1 MQEAYYEEQMG
12 VVIDDMLLQ
21 VHMLG
26 GGIIG
31 QAAFTKKHRWMFS
44 DDHSGVSRD
53 MFEDDSE
60 FHHQFASG
68 IKTIA
73 VVPVDLGGVIQ
84 FGSTQK
90 ILERTGFVHQT
101 KSLFQELEN
110 IEGLMLSENAPSC
123 SNRESHGLS
132 GLFAPI
138 ISSGNLCPVELKS
151 LDSMRCQD
159 LKETACSSSNRSQS
173 LSFAS
178 EQRSL
183 RPTYTNSYH
192 PDNQFHSADSDA
204 QQPLLQSS
212 TLFNCSTETPC
223 SHIWSSADSSA
234 SFKGRP
240 SDQECSIGFSAKSRG
255 RESCLDT
262 VQKVQ
267 NSTLE
272 SLHNTEKLFD
282 LEKASLHT
290 AGNLKSKQ
298 HSSMLLHE
306 TESELLETPTNLCA
320 FEELFPAF
328 DYNTDLS
335 KSCPVDNF
343 SDWFAPSLD
352 QKNDRVA
359 VTLNNDLLSQA
370 MGLNSANCNFSGG
383 YTAIPVSHPANSVRS
398 SITNVFSSDGKEKC
412 SSISKVEND
421 LFDCL
426 GLDFGGKLAR
436 DWDEILMPVVN
447 GGQLDFSADTSEC
460 ISEQRVGSTFAP
472 RKGLFS
478 KLGIEQLLDGNT
490 GVAKTASGSSFE
502 DQLSSTTKRR
512 RTERTLGSCDQLQLA
527 GLPCFS
533 QKLSSLQPVYNIDR
547 TNNFG
552 PIKEVI
558 PKSEAASWTGENFSV
573 NGESAVSDPKR
584 RVEPVK
590 ATKKK
595 AKPGSRPRPKDRQ
608 QIHDRMSE
616 LRELIPNGEK
626 VREFLTLWNRPC
638 WNTVFCFVRFHVLEN
653 MKRVFQ

>member
-1 MQEAYYEEQMG
+1 
-12 VVIDDMLLQ
+12 
-21 VHMLG
+21 
-26 GGIIG
+26 
-31 QAAFTKKHRWMFS
+31 
-44 DDHSGVSRD
+44 
-53 MFEDDSE
+53 
-60 FHHQFASG
+60 
-68 IKTIA
+68 
-73 VVPVDLGGVIQ
+73 
-84 FGSTQK
+84 
-90 ILERTGFVHQT
+90 
-101 KSLFQELEN
+101 
-110 IEGLMLSENAPSC
+110 
-123 SNRESHGLS
+123 
-132 GLFAPI
+132 
-138 ISSGNLCPVELKS
+138 
-151 LDSMRCQD
+151 
-159 LKETACSSSNRSQS
+159 
-173 LSFAS
+173 
-178 EQRSL
+178 
-183 RPTYTNSYH
+183 
-192 PDNQFHSADSDA
+192 
-204 QQPLLQSS
+204 
-212 TLFNCSTETPC
+212 
-223 SHIWSSADSSA
+223 HIWSSADSSA

-626 VREFLTLWNRPC
+626 LTIDCLLDRTIKQMLFLQSVTKHADRLIQTGPKLFDTTGFYLAYHMLTNMCDLNADPQEDEDVHKDKSTSTGVTWACELEDQTMVCPLIVEDLSTPGQMLIEMLCEEQGYFLEIVDIIRGFGLIILKGVMEVRENKIWAHCVVETEGTRHVTRHEIFPALVQLLQLTGPNGMETINRRGNPADGGTPILPDYERSAVPLPFSLAEALQC
-638 WNTVFCFVRFHVLEN
+638 TSL
-653 MKRVFQ
+653 